1 MLHQARKLA
10 HQTANEQGEKYKN
23 SYDKNIALHTFA
35 IGQKVWLSDT
45 TSIGKNAKL
54 APNWVGPY
62 EIVDVNDTNAK
73 LKIKNK
79 LKIVNIARL
88 KPFMEETKTCLS
100 QDNSRSSQS
109 DPGLS
114 QDLPDQTLSRPM
126 TRAFKKLTDLKNAA
140 SLAIS
145 LLADDKEQH
154 YGNIFSEN
162 FDKNH
167 CSNCQNGIRSLLRVP
182 NLKQILQQFTKR
194 SISAVE
200 NVSNE
205 IFLKN
210 AAAQDNLIKNDADP
224 NVFSSKFNQT
234 DADQSEIMAIKAEL
248 RGALLSVASK
258 LLKDTDTRLHHLSK
272 AEQDLWNSFE
282 KTDIYEFLTGE
293 KDTIPEFQFNWFSP
307 EAPVVHLVPGQPPTT
322 PPAPVVPPVAA
333 PPPQPIAAPPPAQ
346 ANPLPVQQP
355 APEPP
360 VQEDAQPV
368 QQNQQELLLPQ
379 LPQPQPGVSDRQLR
393 AHKPVDYKELNSGI
407 KTKCRSLRRKAK
419 AVVTKLAPGAFS
431 PQPAAPS
438 QAET

>member
-1 MLHQARKLA
+1 MLDQ
-10 HQTANEQGEKYKN
+10 
-23 SYDKNIALHTFA
+23 
-35 IGQKVWLSDT
+35 
-45 TSIGKNAKL
+45 
-54 APNWVGPY
+54 
-62 EIVDVNDTNAK
+62 
-73 LKIKNK
+73 
-79 LKIVNIARL
+79 
-88 KPFMEETKTCLS
+88 
-100 QDNSRSSQS
+100 QDQ
-109 DPGLS
+109 P
-114 QDLPDQTLSRPM
+114 LSRPI

-140 SLAIS
+140 TMAIS
-145 LLADDKEQH
+145 LLSNIEAEEC
-154 YGNIFSEN
+154 YGNIFGEN
-162 FDKNH
+162 FDKYH
-167 CSNCQNGIRSLLRVP
+167 CKNCYNGIKTFLSLP
-182 NLKQILQQFTKR
+182 NLKQIFQKTCDN
-194 SISAVE
+194 SICSTTFQNSAPQE
-200 NVSNE
+200 NLIN
-205 IFLKN
+205 KN
-210 AAAQDNLIKNDADP
+210 ADPLQNSAAQENLINKNADP

-234 DADQSEIMAIKAEL
+234 DADQSEIMAIKTEL

-368 QQNQQELLLPQ
+368 QQNQQELLHLQ
-379 LPQPQPGVSDRQLR
+379 LPQPGGSDRQLR

-407 KTKCRSLRRKAK
+407 KTKCKTLRRKAK

>member
-1 MLHQARKLA
+1 VC
-10 HQTANEQGEKYKN
+10 
-23 SYDKNIALHTFA
+23 S
-35 IGQKVWLSDT
+35 SD
-45 TSIGKNAKL
+45 L
-54 APNWVGPY
+54 
-62 EIVDVNDTNAK
+62 
-73 LKIKNK
+73 LK
-79 LKIVNIARL
+79 
-88 KPFMEETKTCLS
+88 
-100 QDNSRSSQS
+100 
-109 DPGLS
+109 
-114 QDLPDQTLSRPM
+114 
-126 TRAFKKLTDLKNAA
+126 
-140 SLAIS
+140 
-145 LLADDKEQH
+145 
-154 YGNIFSEN
+154 
-162 FDKNH
+162 
-167 CSNCQNGIRSLLRVP
+167 VP

-205 IFLKN
+205 FLLKN
-210 AAAQDNLIKNDADP
+210 AAAQEILIENDADPDVFSSKFNQTDADP

-234 DADQSEIMAIKAEL
+234 DADQSEIMAIKTEL

-307 EAPVVHLVPGQPPTT
+307 EAPVVHLVPGQPPAT

-419 AVVTKLAPGAFS
+419 AVVTKLAPGALS

>member
-1 MLHQARKLA
+1 
-10 HQTANEQGEKYKN
+10 
-23 SYDKNIALHTFA
+23 
-35 IGQKVWLSDT
+35 
-45 TSIGKNAKL
+45 
-54 APNWVGPY
+54 
-62 EIVDVNDTNAK
+62 
-73 LKIKNK
+73 
-79 LKIVNIARL
+79 
-88 KPFMEETKTCLS
+88 
-100 QDNSRSSQS
+100 
-109 DPGLS
+109 
-114 QDLPDQTLSRPM
+114 M

-140 SLAIS
+140 TMAIS
-145 LLADDKEQH
+145 LLSNIEAEECD
-154 YGNIFSEN
+154 GNIFQTN
-162 FDKNH
+162 FDKYH
-167 CSNCQNGIRSLLRVP
+167 CKNCYNGIKTFLSLP
-182 NLKQILQQFTKR
+182 NLKQIFQKTCDN
-194 SISAVE
+194 SICSTTFQ
-200 NVSNE
+200 NS
-205 IFLKN
+205 
-210 AAAQDNLIKNDADP
+210 AAQENLINKNADP

-234 DADQSEIMAIKAEL
+234 DADQSEIMAIKTEL

-368 QQNQQELLLPQ
+368 QQNQQELLHLQ
-379 LPQPQPGVSDRQLR
+379 LPQPGGSDRQLR

-407 KTKCRSLRRKAK
+407 KTKCKTLRRKAK